1 VNAPPAQE
9 NNLAFVQIANSF
21 VDGAIRV
28 PKIHAVDFARGFML
42 LEDLGNRVLQP
53 LLDLDSL
60 PTHYGA
66 AETALLEIQQLVA
79 DRRIYSLYNAATLD
93 REMRLFEQWFVTE
106 LLGIELSVSEKSLIG
121 DVFQHL
127 IESAEEQPQVVVHRD
142 YHSRNLMLLDDGKLG
157 IIDFQDAVLGPI
169 TYDLVSLLKDCYVR
183 WPAHL
188 MARRA
193 LDFKRRAEA
202 LGTLS
207 ATSDED
213 FLRWFDWMGL
223 QRHIKVMG
231 IFARLA
237 LRDNKRDY
245 LLDLPRVIDY
255 SLEAALRYPQLR
267 VFSDWFRTALLPQ
280 LSTQP
285 WFLDSASEP
294 DSPSPAMDT

>member
-1 VNAPPAQE
+1 
-9 NNLAFVQIANSF
+9 
-21 VDGAIRV
+21 
-28 PKIHAVDFARGFML
+28 M
-42 LEDLGNRVLQP
+42 
-53 LLDLDSL
+53 
-60 PTHYGA
+60 
-66 AETALLEIQQLVA
+66 
-79 DRRIYSLYNAATLD
+79 
-93 REMRLFEQWFVTE
+93 
-106 LLGIELSVSEKSLIG
+106 
-121 DVFQHL
+121 
-127 IESAEEQPQVVVHRD
+127 
-142 YHSRNLMLLDDGKLG
+142 
-157 IIDFQDAVLGPI
+157 

-183 WPAHL
+183 WPAQL

-202 LGTLS
+202 RGTLV

-267 VFSDWFRTALLPQ
+267 AFGDWFRAALLPK
-280 LSTQP
+280 LSAQP

-294 DSPSPAMDT
+294 GSPSPAMDT